1 MRIKV
6 HLQEY
11 GTESPEPH
19 TILLN
24 CGAGEQILRWVA
36 YAACGRMAFQKGDV
50 PSAYVPQSV
59 LQADGT
65 ILDVDIVLNEMLG
78 DGDELYVEYSH
89 GPTVFKCRWEGRPR
103 TPPHVWGETAVT
115 ENVEY
120 DWLSDLD
127 LKAYGLNELINPDLA
142 SANAHAVDQDLD
154 ATKDIMSQYAGPL
167 QALFIYYGTQG
178 DSPSQEKLSLSQF
191 RDIILDSQIASEKFV
206 PGMIDEAFNKA
217 RYAQASVQESGKRRQ
232 SAGSKLGLQEFIFAL
247 IFVAAK
253 KLDLGFEGSGWGFAA
268 LSERFYKLL
277 TEFIFPNLI
286 PAIAERIRAISQPYA
301 DENVKLAVEA
311 LQKKG
316 RRLTEQALDSCQLKR
331 VQMAEPVLDLKYL
344 CQHLIQWEYLD
355 KHFDMCTFS
364 ILCLHAKHNGS
375 ADVQAYPLHKH
386 PLQVSYNDFE
396 RLLLA
401 IASHMYQSQV
411 QTQAS
416 VPFEQFFGELLDDA
430 YKRSGVLVDFR
441 RTEVK
446 DAAE

>member
-78 DGDELYVEYSH
+78 DGDELFVEYSH

-286 PAIAERIRAISQPYA
+286 PAIAERIRAISQPSPTRMSSSLW
-301 DENVKLAVEA
+301 KLCRRRAGGSQSRRWIAVSSSVCKWRSRCSISNTFA
-311 LQKKG
+311 STSSSGSTWTSTLTCARSPFSAFTRSTTVPRTCRHTRSTSTRFRFRTTTLRGCCSPSQATCTRAKC
-316 RRLTEQALDSCQLKR
+316 RRRHRCHSSSSSASCSTTR
-331 VQMAEPVLDLKYL
+331 TSEVA
-344 CQHLIQWEYLD
+344 CSS
-355 KHFDMCTFS
+355 TS
-364 ILCLHAKHNGS
+364 G
-375 ADVQAYPLHKH
+375 
-386 PLQVSYNDFE
+386 E
-396 RLLLA
+396 R
-401 IASHMYQSQV
+401 
-411 QTQAS
+411 
-416 VPFEQFFGELLDDA
+416 
-430 YKRSGVLVDFR
+430 R
-441 RTEVK
+441 
-446 DAAE
+446 